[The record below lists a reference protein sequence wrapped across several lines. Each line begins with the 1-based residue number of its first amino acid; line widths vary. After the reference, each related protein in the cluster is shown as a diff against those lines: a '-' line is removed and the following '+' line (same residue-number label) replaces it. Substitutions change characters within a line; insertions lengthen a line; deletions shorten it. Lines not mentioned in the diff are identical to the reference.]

1 MCENSIEEKIS
12 GLMDLFG
19 YLYFAMALIPIIPAV
34 LIKLISKMTGSEIK
48 AKIIGYAMIAQDQKL
63 EKKLKT

>member
-1 MCENSIEEKIS
+1 
-12 GLMDLFG
+12 MDLFG

-63 EKKLKT
+63 EKKIK